1 MHLRL
6 TPLLAIG
13 LASSAQALPLEQL
26 QLPPGYRIQVAAEV
40 PNARQMAISPE
51 GVLYVGTRR
60 DGRVFALQDLDGDQH
75 YETRHTL
82 MSNRRLP
89 NGVSWSGGDLYVA
102 ELTQLVRLP
111 DIDSRLNNPPAPE
124 PILTGLPDITHHGW
138 KYLKQAPDGAFFFTL
153 GAPCNVCLESDP
165 RFASI
170 MRFDPATG
178 DASPWAHGVRNS
190 VGFAWHPEDGS
201 LWFTDN
207 GRDHLGDNQPD
218 DELNRAEQE
227 GPHFGFPFRHAR
239 EVVDPD
245 FGEGADAVNSQ
256 APAAL
261 LGAHVA
267 ALGISFY
274 TADQFPDT
282 PETTLFMA
290 QHGSWNRSSKVGY
303 RVMRVET
310 EGEQVRSVEPF
321 ITGWLQGEQ
330 AWGRPVDVLVEPD
343 GDLLISDDRADVIY
357 RVWYQPDS

>member
-6 TPLLAIG
+6 TPLLALG
-13 LASSAQALPLEQL
+13 LASTVQALPLEQL

-40 PNARQMAISPE
+40 PNARQMALSPE

-89 NGVSWSGGDLYVA
+89 NGVSWSNGDLYIA
-102 ELTQLVRLP
+102 ELTQLVRLS
-111 DIDSRLNNPPAPE
+111 DIDARLRNPPTPE
-124 PILTGLPDITHHGW
+124 PLLTGLPNITHHGW

-190 VGFAWHPEDGS
+190 VGFAWHPNDGS

-227 GPHFGFPFRHAR
+227 GLHFGFPFRHAR

-256 APAAL
+256 APVAL

-310 EGEQVRSVEPF
+310 KGEQVRSVEPF

-330 AWGRPVDVLVEPD
+330 AWGRPVDVVVEPD